1 MIDYVLKNIDREQ
14 WQDFRAVAALQGKT
28 VRVKLLEYVE
38 AQGKM
43 LTAMVLCKG
52 NHKIKLNKGGDNL

>member
-14 WQDFRAVAALQGKT
+14 WKDFRAVATLQGKT
-28 VRVKLLEYVE
+28 VRIKLLDYVE

-43 LTAMVLCKG
+43 LPALVLCKSDV
-52 NHKIKLNKGGDNL
+52 KIKLKKGGDNL